1 MEPQVHFLINDST
14 LVDFILGQ
22 VVSVYTFVFKIHFN
36 IIILH
41 WGFPTTIF
49 ACFLSLSCM
58 LYALHISSLIW

>member
-1 MEPQVHFLINDST
+1 MEPQVHYLINDST

-41 WGFPTTIF
+41 
-49 ACFLSLSCM
+49 
-58 LYALHISSLIW
+58 